1 MTALPVRRAPSVNAL
16 SPGELTYETVGF
28 DKVCIPVNAVIVAEN
43 ELLFLET
50 AQNLQDLKAVVI
62 EKIGYVYFGRIHCR
76 VVFLLKPRGP
86 TAVIH
91 AMKRLQPRA
100 AIFLGFCKALQ
111 FRSRDSQ
118 GVSFEVGDVLIAET
132 VLRKSSKYGE
142 IESHPCSEYL
152 VNVFEHGKF
161 GWSPP
166 KYRKQS
172 AHVGSVVQM
181 GDFAKNE
188 KGTAIAE
195 KSTKLDVLECCKDLN
210 ETEWISILG
219 VTRTHRYNSNSSW
232 EHYVAAVVGSFLMK
246 VLQDD
251 HVFAILGG
259 ENLESR
265 EHSALSLFAQ
275 QESFSITGY
284 SVTSRC
290 DVTQEQVQR
299 QAETYWAQIKEAF
312 NQGHFHSSHGMRRSQ
327 SEIGTNKPEHR
338 RRMYC
343 KNPEENN
350 DEKNPY
356 EEAVMEECAHQASTV
371 RKPLSFE
378 QESSLPSEGPQR
390 LTLPPLLSN
399 IKGIS
404 ARAATRGAQQKMSNH
419 AQASDSYLTSGMA
432 VTMQAALLPLGTSL
446 GGKGSSFEIIRV
458 TSEERATVSGQ
469 GRVLPPIPRGPN
481 KV

>member
-16 SPGELTYETVGF
+16 SPGELTFETVGF
-28 DKVCIPVNAVIVAEN
+28 EKVCIPVNAVIVAEN

-195 KSTKLDVLECCKDLN
+195 KSTKL
-210 ETEWISILG
+210 
-219 VTRTHRYNSNSSW
+219 
-232 EHYVAAVVGSFLMK
+232 
-246 VLQDD
+246 
-251 HVFAILGG
+251 GG
-259 ENLESR
+259 YENYL
-265 EHSALSLFAQ
+265 
-275 QESFSITGY
+275 
-284 SVTSRC
+284 
-290 DVTQEQVQR
+290 D
-299 QAETYWAQIKEAF
+299 
-312 NQGHFHSSHGMRRSQ
+312 
-327 SEIGTNKPEHR
+327 
-338 RRMYC
+338 
-343 KNPEENN
+343 
-350 DEKNPY
+350 
-356 EEAVMEECAHQASTV
+356 
-371 RKPLSFE
+371 
-378 QESSLPSEGPQR
+378 
-390 LTLPPLLSN
+390 
-399 IKGIS
+399 IS
-404 ARAATRGAQQKMSNH
+404 ARRNLCRALFLNAAHQFSVSPVHTR
-419 AQASDSYLTSGMA
+419 
-432 VTMQAALLPLGTSL
+432 
-446 GGKGSSFEIIRV
+446 E
-458 TSEERATVSGQ
+458 VSICNGIQ
-469 GRVLPPIPRGPN
+469 PIS
-481 KV
+481 